1 MDGDDGG
8 EETEME
14 MVMVMVMMMRRMRM
28 MMMMMMMQM
37 QMQMQRGGRS
47 VIVMRPDH
55 RPDPHRQDDPI
66 EVDDEDLEEEL
77 EDVLEGSAEKQRI
90 DDWECRRNKM
100 IKIYQNIIIKKH
112 VYSGEYRLDMFLPIC
127 LP

>member
-1 MDGDDGG
+1 
-8 EETEME
+8 
-14 MVMVMVMMMRRMRM
+14 M
-28 MMMMMMMQM
+28 MMMMMLMQM
-37 QMQMQRGGRS
+37 QMRRRGRS

-55 RPDPHRQDDPI
+55 RPDPHGQDDPI

-100 IKIYQNIIIKKH
+100 IKIYQNVIIKKH